1 MQTTQKKIRGWGELA
16 FVLGTV
22 LLAIGVSLM
31 EKGGFGMSMVTSMSY
46 IISLGIEP
54 LSFGTADYL
63 LQGLLLV
70 FYYIIVRR
78 FRAVH
83 LLSFFSAFLF
93 GITLDGV
100 MWLIRDIELVTV
112 WQRIAFFAVGMATN
126 ALGVAVFFKT
136 YLPLQVYE
144 LFVEGV
150 CERFHK
156 PLPKVKTGFDIGCC
170 ITAIL
175 LSLGFFGE
183 LRALGIGTVMCALC
197 NGTLIG
203 FYHKVMDKYIDFS
216 PAFPKMYKVFEG
228 WKAGKEISKSE

>member
-1 MQTTQKKIRGWGELA
+1 MQTTEKRIKGWGELA

-46 IISLGIEP
+46 IISLGVDG

-63 LQGLLLV
+63 MQGLLLV
-70 FYYIIVRR
+70 VYYIIVGR
-78 FRAVH
+78 FRAIH

-93 GITLDGV
+93 GITLDAV
-100 MWLIRDIELVTV
+100 MWLLKGIELTSI
-112 WQRIAFFAVGMATN
+112 WSRIVFFAVGMATN

-144 LFVEGV
+144 LFVDGI
-150 CERFHK
+150 CERFNK
-156 PLPKVKTGFDIGCC
+156 PLPRVKTCFDCGCC
-170 ITAIL
+170 ITAIV
-175 LSLGFFGE
+175 LSLAFFGE
-183 LRALGIGTVMCALC
+183 LKALGIGTVACALC

-216 PAFPKMYKVFEG
+216 PALPRLYEAFAK
-228 WKAGKEISKSE
+228 WKSAEA